1 MSIGILNT
9 ALSGLAAFQ
18 RSLETTSNNISNVNT
33 EGYSRQR
40 AELATRPEQY
50 TSGGYLGTGV
60 NVVNITR
67 SYDQFLTSQV
77 RASTSAFSEVDSY
90 HSLASQ
96 IDKLL
101 ADEATGLSSSMKSF
115 FNAVNDVANDPS
127 SVPIRNVLIS
137 ETNALTNQFST
148 MGSRLDEIKQQVD
161 SNLETGVD
169 DLNNYAAAIAKLN
182 VQIVDYIGR
191 GNGQQMPND
200 LLDQRDELL
209 RKVSEK
215 IDTSV
220 VSQSDGSVSVF
231 IGQGQPLV
239 LGPTA
244 STFSLTGNTFD
255 PTQMEIKL
263 NGQNITD
270 YFSGGQIGGN
280 LRFRDEVLYPA
291 QRQLG
296 LLAIGIATEFN
307 NIHKSGYD
315 LDGETDLAFFDLGKP
330 PVQVLG
336 NSSVSGLEVKAEFLD
351 PTSSANL
358 GTSYRIDV
366 TATGDFDI
374 TNLSNNKPVGTFTLA
389 DLQAGT
395 PDLGFTFDILGGPA
409 NPGDQFEVSPSIDA
423 ARYLSLSND
432 IASPR
437 NIAAAQGFVAGPPVS
452 GLPGDNRNALDLA
465 KLETATLMQNG
476 KITFTQVYG
485 QLVTEVGGKTNTAL
499 VSRSAQDVL
508 LENATT
514 AKENLSG
521 VNLDEEA
528 ANLIKFQNSYQAAA
542 KAVSVANSLF
552 DTLIGAVR

>member
-1 MSIGILNT
+1 
-9 ALSGLAAFQ
+9 
-18 RSLETTSNNISNVNT
+18 
-33 EGYSRQR
+33 
-40 AELATRPEQY
+40 
-50 TSGGYLGTGV
+50 
-60 NVVNITR
+60 
-67 SYDQFLTSQV
+67 
-77 RASTSAFSEVDSY
+77 
-90 HSLASQ
+90 
-96 IDKLL
+96 
-101 ADEATGLSSSMKSF
+101 
-115 FNAVNDVANDPS
+115 
-127 SVPIRNVLIS
+127 
-137 ETNALTNQFST
+137 
-148 MGSRLDEIKQQVD
+148 
-161 SNLETGVD
+161 
-169 DLNNYAAAIAKLN
+169 

-209 RKVSEK
+209 RKVSEQ

-244 STFSLTGNTFD
+244 SKFSLAGNTFD
-255 PTQMEIKL
+255 PAQMEIKL

-270 YFSGGQIGGN
+270 YFSGGQLGGN

-315 LDGETDLAFFDLGKP
+315 LDGQTDLAFFDLGNP

-336 NSSVSGLEVKAEFLD
+336 SSSVPGLEVKAEFLD
-351 PTSSANL
+351 PSSSANL
-358 GTSYRIDV
+358 GTSYRINV

>member
-18 RSLETTSNNISNVNT
+18 RSLETTSNNIANVNT

-40 AELATRPEQY
+40 TELATRPEQY

-67 SYDQFLTSQV
+67 SYDQFITSQV

-127 SVPIRNVLIS
+127 SAPIRNVLIS
-137 ETNALTNQFST
+137 EADGLTNHFNT
-148 MGSRLDEIKQQVD
+148 MGARLDEIEQQVD
-161 SNLETGVD
+161 SNLETGVG

-191 GNGQQMPND
+191 ANGQQMPND

-244 STFSLTGNTFD
+244 SSLSLVGIASD
-255 PTQMEIKL
+255 PTHMQITL
-263 NGQNITD
+263 NGSDITD
-270 YFSGGQIGGN
+270 MLSGGQLSGN

-296 LLAIGIATEFN
+296 LLALGLATEFN
-307 NIHKSGYD
+307 NVHQNGYD
-315 LDGETDLAFFDLGKP
+315 LDGDTGLNFFDLGTP
-330 PVQVLG
+330 TVQVLG
-336 NSSVSGLEVKAEFLD
+336 KTTDATLVASATFVA
-351 PTSSANL
+351 PTSSASL
-358 GTSYRIDV
+358 GTSYRINV
-366 TATGDFDI
+366 TAGGFDL
-374 TNLSNNKPVGTFTLA
+374 TNLSDNSSNSYGSLA
-389 DLQAGT
+389 ALQTATQAFG
-395 PDLGFTFDILGGPA
+395 FDINFSGGSLNA
-409 NPGDQFEVSPSIDA
+409 GDQFEVSPSMNA
-423 ARYLSLSND
+423 ARSLKRSSD
-432 IASPR
+432 INSSR
-437 NIAAAQGFVAGPPVS
+437 DIAAATAS
-452 GLPGDNRNALDLA
+452 GLTGDNRNALDLA

-499 VSRSAQDVL
+499 VSRSAHDVL

-542 KAVSVANSLF
+542 KAVSVANTLF
-552 DTLIGAVR
+552 DALIGAIR